1 MLKKQLQRWLPEP
14 EKLLKNRTIKVFA
27 PHLADPRL
35 WHFNRRCLSKA
46 VYIGVMS
53 AFFPLPG
60 QMPIATIAALYFRA
74 NLPMAVMLTWITNP
88 LTSIPI
94 FYFAYWLGAL
104 LVDAPMIDF
113 KLIGEML
120 SAFSLWVFSDG
131 SNPFVTFRQS
141 ISLTAFIVGLT
152 ILSVVSGV
160 VSGLAFRI
168 FWRWRVV
175 NMWKKRHGYRPPHL
189 LKK

>member
-120 SAFSLWVFSDG
+120 SAFSLWIFSDG